1 LSTFQRWRTSDVNG
15 STVQNEER
23 KRATSDAR

>member
-1 LSTFQRWRTSDVNG
+1 LSTFQMCRTSDVNG

-23 KRATSDAR
+23 KSATSDAT